1 VGREG
6 YVGEDVHLAAR
17 ITAAGHGG
25 QVLVSQATRAL
36 VDEELA
42 DLGEHRVKD
51 FSEPVW
57 IFQLGEE
64 RFPPLKT
71 ISNTNLPRPASSF
84 VGRER
89 KVSDVVALVR
99 DGARLVTLTGP
110 GGTGK
115 TRLGIQAAAELVPEF
130 KAGVFWVGLATLRD
144 PALVVET
151 VAQTLGAK
159 GELAAHVG
167 DREMLVLLDNL
178 EQVIEAAP
186 ELAEL
191 AEACPNLVL
200 LVTSR
205 ERMRVRGEVEYQVHP
220 LAEPDAVVLF
230 GARAQ
235 VESSVAVVELC
246 RRLDNMPLAL
256 ELAAAR
262 ASVLTVEQ
270 IVERLSQRLDLFT
283 GGRDADPR
291 QQTLRTTIEWSHDL
305 LSEDERWLFA
315 RLAVFAGGCTLDAA
329 EEVVNADI
337 AMLQAL
343 VDKSLVR
350 RTGERL
356 WMLETIR
363 EYALERLDESP
374 GKEAVER
381 RHTDFFLALARE
393 GGDRRARSRSDRL
406 VGSPRAGSGQHPEG
420 NRPRRPA
427 RRPRRGA
434 RAGGALEELLARP
447 RAPARREASNR
458 VRASVCLDSPRR
470 SSSASNGCACLLHV
484 FPRRRPGCGARA
496 HPEGARVVLEAG
508 DVAGAGRMTLVLGIE
523 VATAGDLEEAQ
534 RLFEE
539 ARVLARKVGDLR
551 YASFA
556 LTNLASLAGMRDDLA
571 QAMRLAEEG
580 LAVGR
585 ESGDPTIVR
594 GSSILLGWLL
604 SATGQVREARGLALE
619 VLQDTVATGFHW
631 VTAGALELLAVTEA
645 MTGAV
650 ERAAVVA
657 GLADRLREETGEPRQ
672 VEDER
677 SYRPMIEKMETA
689 LGKEPF
695 GRLRAHGATLTL
707 AEALNLVSVDAPA
720 P

>member
-1 VGREG
+1 
-6 YVGEDVHLAAR
+6 
-17 ITAAGHGG
+17 
-25 QVLVSQATRAL
+25 
-36 VDEELA
+36 
-42 DLGEHRVKD
+42 
-51 FSEPVW
+51 
-57 IFQLGEE
+57 
-64 RFPPLKT
+64 
-71 ISNTNLPRPASSF
+71 
-84 VGRER
+84 
-89 KVSDVVALVR
+89 
-99 DGARLVTLTGP
+99 
-110 GGTGK
+110 
-115 TRLGIQAAAELVPEF
+115 
-130 KAGVFWVGLATLRD
+130 
-144 PALVVET
+144 
-151 VAQTLGAK
+151 
-159 GELAAHVG
+159 
-167 DREMLVLLDNL
+167 
-178 EQVIEAAP
+178 
-186 ELAEL
+186 
-191 AEACPNLVL
+191 
-200 LVTSR
+200 
-205 ERMRVRGEVEYQVHP
+205 
-220 LAEPDAVVLF
+220 
-230 GARAQ
+230 
-235 VESSVAVVELC
+235 
-246 RRLDNMPLAL
+246 MPLAL

-262 ASVLTVEQ
+262 ASVLTAEQ
-270 IVERLSQRLDLFT
+270 ILERLSQRLDLFT
-283 GGRDADPR
+283 GGRDADPAPADPAGDDR
-291 QQTLRTTIEWSHDL
+291 VEPRPAV
-305 LSEDERWLFA
+305 RRRAGLFA

-329 EEVVNADI
+329 EEVVDADLDT
-337 AMLQAL
+337 LQSL
-343 VDKSLVR
+343 VEKSLVR
-350 RTGERL
+350 HTGDRF

-393 GGDRRARSRSDRL
+393 AEIGERGPDQIVWWDRL
-406 VGSPRAGSGQHPEG
+406 EQDLDNIRKAIDRAGQ
-420 NRPRRPA
+420 
-427 RRPRRGA
+427 RGDHV
-434 RAGGALEELLARP
+434 EELELAALLKNFWHVRGHLREGRRRIECALRSASIAP
-447 RAPARREASNR
+447 DALRAPAMAALAYCMFFLGDDPAAARELTQKA
-458 VRASVCLDSPRR
+458 L
-470 SSSASNGCACLLHV
+470 
-484 FPRRRPGCGARA
+484 
-496 HPEGARVVLEAG
+496 VLYSKAG

-523 VATAGDLEEAQ
+523 VATTGDLEEAQ

-645 MTGAV
+645 MNGAV